1 MTENKNNDEFLEL
14 LDSIIEIIGEWK
26 EAHISEVQKSNSI
39 PEVIDFK
46 NGETAWYVSSDGAL
60 EHVRHDGIKGRFDIN
75 HRFFKSLDMAEEF
88 RRKSQFIADALYWKQ
103 LFDADYVP
111 DLGDTNEV
119 KYYVA
124 WSTSDEKFCAMW
136 TQTYRAF
143 DVVFSTFDIAKSFA
157 DWLNDRKES
166 ENGD

>member
-14 LDSIIEIIGEWK
+14 LDSVLEIIGEWK
-26 EAHISEVQKSNSI
+26 EAHISEVQKSNGI

-60 EHVRHDGIKGRFDIN
+60 EHVRHDGIKDRFDVN

-111 DLGDTNEV
+111 DWE
-119 KYYVA
+119 
-124 WSTSDEKFCAMW
+124 SDEEKW
-136 TQTYRAF
+136 
-143 DVVFSTFDIAKSFA
+143 VVYYDHRSHKYVTDYTFDWDCAWIIFSSYEIAKSFA
-157 DWLNDRKES
+157 DWLNARQQK
-166 ENGD
+166 